1 MKRFLLSTLCILA
14 LTNLASAD
22 TGSITI
28 SDAWSR
34 ASTGSTGVVYLT
46 VTDTGA
52 PDTLTGA
59 STPAA
64 ANAKLHESKKV
75 DGVMQMR
82 PVDTLAISKAA
93 PIKLAP
99 GGYHL
104 MLTGLTKKLSAGDTF
119 PLTLN
124 FAQAGA
130 VTTTVKVEKA
140 GAKSSSDDAMPGMDM
155 GGMDMKGMDMGGM
168 GH

>member
-1 MKRFLLSTLCILA
+1 MKRFLLGALFMLTLTGA
-14 LTNLASAD
+14 AAAQT

-28 SDAWSR
+28 GDAWSR

-46 VTDTGA
+46 VMDSGA

-59 STPAA
+59 STPVA

-82 PVDTLAISKAA
+82 PVETLAISQDS
-93 PIKLAP
+93 PIKLSP

-104 MLTGLTKKLSAGDTF
+104 MLTGLAKPLAAGDTF

-124 FAQAGA
+124 FSQAGA
-130 VTTTVKVEKA
+130 ITATVKVEKA
-140 GAKSSSDDAMPGMDM
+140 GAKSSGDGSMPGMDM
-155 GGMDMKGMDMGGM
+155 GSMKGMDMTGM